1 MRFLCLLEALYMLK
15 INHGFFV
22 KPVFGPW
29 YFFCRT
35 SRQRLCEKHRF
46 VLECVRFFLMF
57 LEALYILKITHGF
70 FVKPVFG
77 ALYAASIFEDRAAYF
92 EDRAAHDVPT
102 RLALF
107 SHSTKFGFPLD
118 LGVCFL
124 C

>member
-1 MRFLCLLEALYMLK
+1 MFVGRQGRDFAKNTGLFWNMCVFFLC
-15 INHGFFV
+15 
-22 KPVFGPW
+22 
-29 YFFCRT
+29 
-35 SRQRLCEKHRF
+35 
-46 VLECVRFFLMF
+46 F
-57 LEALYILKITHGF
+57 LEALYILKTNHGF

-92 EDRAAHDVPT
+92 EDRAAHDFPT

-107 SHSTKFGFPLD
+107 SNSTKFGFPLD